1 MAGRVARREDGGMRL
16 KKSMRDELS
25 ALLIPR
31 KGTSG
36 LLMPITPFQAN
47 SYVDILGIGKKTT
60 RNDKD
65 ARETITRNLNLPI
78 CIPDAN
84 LTYKP
89 YNTTEPDYMQ
99 MMYKIFQS
107 DEDVHEKLLNKLV
120 PPSDAPCSG
129 NSCAIM
135 GGRRTRKSKKSK
147 RTRKAKKSTRGTR
160 RV

>member
-1 MAGRVARREDGGMRL
+1 
-16 KKSMRDELS
+16 
-25 ALLIPR
+25 
-31 KGTSG
+31 
-36 LLMPITPFQAN
+36 
-47 SYVDILGIGKKTT
+47 
-60 RNDKD
+60 
-65 ARETITRNLNLPI
+65 
-78 CIPDAN
+78 
-84 LTYKP
+84 
-89 YNTTEPDYMQ
+89 